1 MNLTGIRSTAV
12 GSMRRR
18 TLRHFILSLLV
29 LSLITLTG
37 SGKHRA
43 QSDAGTK
50 FKPTDVQLLSIDSP
64 TKDEDPSVI
73 RARDGTLFV
82 AWFSDR
88 GGNSDIYITSS
99 NNGADWTP
107 AVRVTASPDG
117 DFAPSLFQDDHGL
130 FHLVWFRWSA
140 LYRGHIW
147 HNSSPDGLTWDQKTE
162 TQVTTGL
169 DVDDWVPTITQAPDG
184 SLLVFF
190 VSEKRNAV
198 NPTNDIYVARKA
210 PADGLWGPAV
220 AVEGINS
227 ATEHDHLPFA
237 ARTGDRITLVWV
249 RHDTAQFLPWLSAR
263 SDLFYSTS
271 TDGVSWKEPS
281 RITSTNGNVVNLF
294 PALFTNL
301 DEQWYLEWLST
312 KSGQPKVFE
321 LPLVDAGQYPL
332 GLVKNKKLRAGYSHR
347 SAPTSTPGVFIGV
360 WVEGPEGAQDIY
372 YRFFKKK

>member
-1 MNLTGIRSTAV
+1 M
-12 GSMRRR
+12 
-18 TLRHFILSLLV
+18 
-29 LSLITLTG
+29 
-37 SGKHRA
+37 
-43 QSDAGTK
+43 
-50 FKPTDVQLLSIDSP
+50 
-64 TKDEDPSVI
+64 
-73 RARDGTLFV
+73 
-82 AWFSDR
+82 
-88 GGNSDIYITSS
+88 
-99 NNGADWTP
+99 
-107 AVRVTASPDG
+107 
-117 DFAPSLFQDDHGL
+117 
-130 FHLVWFRWSA
+130 
-140 LYRGHIW
+140 
-147 HNSSPDGLTWDQKTE
+147 
-162 TQVTTGL
+162 
-169 DVDDWVPTITQAPDG
+169 
-184 SLLVFF
+184 
-190 VSEKRNAV
+190 
-198 NPTNDIYVARKA
+198 
-210 PADGLWGPAV
+210 
-220 AVEGINS
+220 EGINS

-372 YRFFKKK
+372 YRFFRKK